1 MTLILGNTS
10 TVAGRHGAYT
20 HNFIRLYIE
29 GIVPIHKQIEGIV
42 PIQKKA

>member
-10 TVAGRHGAYT
+10 TEAGRHGAYT
-20 HNFIRLYIE
+20 HNFIRLYIG
-29 GIVPIHKQIEGIV
+29 GIVPVLKYIEGIV